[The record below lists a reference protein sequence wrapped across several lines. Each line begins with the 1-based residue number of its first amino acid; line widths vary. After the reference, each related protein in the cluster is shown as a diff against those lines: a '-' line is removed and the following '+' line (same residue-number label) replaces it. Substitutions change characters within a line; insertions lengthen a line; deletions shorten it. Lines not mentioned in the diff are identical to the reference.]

1 MTAMIDIADVS
12 RSYGAGR
19 ARTVALR
26 GVSMAVEAGELVCVM
41 GPSGCGKSTLLARAG
56 GLEAPDSGSVLIG
69 GLPLGYGARERA
81 LRLQRQVGFV
91 FQELNLLRDLTAL
104 ENVALPLELAGM
116 ARRTARASAED
127 ALDRVGVR
135 DLADA
140 FPADLSGGEQQR
152 VAIARGLIGE
162 RRVLLADEPTGALD
176 SLTGELVMGLIRARC
191 ESGVTAV
198 VATHDAGVAAFAD
211 RVVFLRDG
219 RIVDQTLRAES
230 PDAFLADLPKQ

>member
-41 GPSGCGKSTLLARAG
+41 GPSGCGKSTLLALAG
-56 GLEAPDSGSVLIG
+56 GLERPDSGCVLIG
-69 GLPLGYGARERA
+69 GQPLAYGARERA

-91 FQELNLLRDLTAL
+91 FQELNLLADLTAL

-116 ARRTARASAED
+116 PVRTARAAAD
-127 ALDRVGVR
+127 AALAQVGVGA
-135 DLADA
+135 LART

-152 VAIARGLIGE
+152 VAIARALIGD
-162 RRVLLADEPTGALD
+162 RRILLADEPTGALD
-176 SLTGELVMGLIRARC
+176 SLSGELVMQLIRSRC
-191 ESGVTAV
+191 EAGATAV
-198 VATHDAGVAAFAD
+198 VATHDAGVAAVAD

-219 RIVDQTLRAES
+219 AVAGESRGALPEAFPAE
-230 PDAFLADLPKQ
+230 LA

>member
-1 MTAMIDIADVS
+1 MSAALELVDVS
-12 RSYGAGR
+12 RIYGGGR
-19 ARTVALR
+19 ARVAALQ
-26 GVSMAVEAGELVCVM
+26 GVSLAAQAGELVCVM
-41 GPSGCGKSTLLARAG
+41 GPSGCGKSTLLALAG
-56 GLEAPDSGSVLIG
+56 GLEAPDAGSVLIG
-69 GLPLGYGARERA
+69 GQPLGYGARERA

-219 RIVDQTLRAES
+219 SVVGES
-230 PDAFLADLPKQ
+230 RGVLPGVAAVELT

>member
-1 MTAMIDIADVS
+1 MSAALELVDVS
-12 RSYGAGR
+12 RIYGGGR
-19 ARTVALR
+19 ARVAALQ
-26 GVSMAVEAGELVCVM
+26 GVSLAARAGELVCVM
-41 GPSGCGKSTLLARAG
+41 GPSGCGKSTLLALAG
-56 GLEAPDSGSVLIG
+56 GLEAPDAGSVLIG
-69 GLPLGYGARERA
+69 GQPLGYGARERA

-116 ARRTARASAED
+116 ARRTARVSAED

-219 RIVDQTLRAES
+219 SVVGES
-230 PDAFLADLPKQ
+230 RGVQPGVAAVELT

>member
-1 MTAMIDIADVS
+1 MSALLELVDVW
-12 RSYGAGR
+12 RIYGGGR
-19 ARTVALR
+19 TRVAALQ
-26 GVSMAVEAGELVCVM
+26 GVSLAAEAGELVCVM
-41 GPSGCGKSTLLARAG
+41 GPSGCGKSTLLALAG
-56 GLEAPDSGSVLIG
+56 GLEAPDSGSVLIRG
-69 GLPLGYGARERA
+69 QPLGYGARERA

-104 ENVALPLELAGM
+104 ENVSLPLELAGM
-116 ARRTARASAED
+116 ARHAARSAAED
-127 ALDRVGVR
+127 ALERVGVR

-219 RIVDQTLRAES
+219 AAVGES
-230 PDAFLADLPKQ
+230 RGRLPGLTAVELT

>member
-1 MTAMIDIADVS
+1 MSAALELVDVS
-12 RSYGAGR
+12 RIYGGGR
-19 ARTVALR
+19 ARVAALQ
-26 GVSMAVEAGELVCVM
+26 GVSLAAEAGELVCVM
-41 GPSGCGKSTLLARAG
+41 GPSGCGKSTLLALAG

-69 GLPLGYGARERA
+69 GQPLGYGARERA

-91 FQELNLLRDLTAL
+91 FQELNLLRDLTAI
-104 ENVALPLELAGM
+104 ENVSLPLELAGM
-116 ARRTARASAED
+116 ARRTARAAAED

-219 RIVDQTLRAES
+219 AVVGES
-230 PDAFLADLPKQ
+230 RGVLPGVAAVELT

>member
-1 MTAMIDIADVS
+1 MSALLELVDVW
-12 RSYGAGR
+12 RIYGEGR
-19 ARTVALR
+19 ARVAALQ
-26 GVSMAVEAGELVCVM
+26 GVSLSAEAGELVCVM
-41 GPSGCGKSTLLARAG
+41 GASGCGKSTLLALAG
-56 GLEAPDSGSVLIG
+56 GLEAPDSGSVLIRG
-69 GLPLGYGARERA
+69 QPLGYGARERA

-104 ENVALPLELAGM
+104 ENVSLPLELAGI
-116 ARRTARASAED
+116 ARHAAQSAAED
-127 ALDRVGVR
+127 ALERVGVR

-140 FPADLSGGEQQR
+140 FPADMSGGEQQR
-152 VAIARGLIGE
+152 IAIARGLIGE

-219 RIVDQTLRAES
+219 VAVGES
-230 PDAFLADLPKQ
+230 RGMLPGLTALELT